1 VISFRQLPHKLSA
14 TNRKKWIWI
23 GLAAVPAIRLY
34 YVQEMIAALIIFS
47 ALFSVLFV
55 GAATAVLIIFLL
67 DRASQL
73 ITAWAEPGVARV
85 IRWVVDAVEGIIA
98 RPVWAHAVPHRFRKE
113 QLKENEK
120 N

>member
-23 GLAAVPAIRLY
+23 GLAAVPAIHLY
-34 YVQEMIAALIIFS
+34 YVQEMIAALII
-47 ALFSVLFV
+47 FSVLFV

-85 IRWVVDAVEGIIA
+85 IRSVVDVVEGIIA